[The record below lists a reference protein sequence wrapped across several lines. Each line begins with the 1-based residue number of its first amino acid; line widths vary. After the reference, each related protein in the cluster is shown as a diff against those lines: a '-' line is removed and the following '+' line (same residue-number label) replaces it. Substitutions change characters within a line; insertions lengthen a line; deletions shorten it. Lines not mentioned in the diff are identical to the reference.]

1 MDWGNATS
9 FPQALNLG
17 CTFNRTAIRA
27 VGRQIGREM
36 RALQNVGVHPM
47 GLTSWS
53 PTINII
59 RVSPKHPKPRTEL
72 CDMDAMTARVGVAG
86 PSVGSQ
92 PGDRLGGIEAP
103 ALPFES
109 DRVSIQVKCKC

>member
-59 RVSPKHPKPRTEL
+59 RVSPPSTHAYNTHGAL
-72 CDMDAMTARVGVAG
+72 WHGCDDGACVWVAG
-86 PSVGSQ
+86 PSLGSQ
-92 PGDRLGGIEAP
+92 PGDGLGGTEARP
-103 ALPFES
+103 RCPSKAIAFP
-109 DRVSIQVKCKC
+109 

>member
-59 RVSPKHPKPRTEL
+59 RVGAPSL
-72 CDMDAMTARVGVAG
+72 ARSFATWM
-86 PSVGSQ
+86 
-92 PGDRLGGIEAP
+92 R
-103 ALPFES
+103 
-109 DRVSIQVKCKC
+109 

>member
-59 RVSPKHPKPRTEL
+59 RVRGSKHPEPRAEL
-72 CDMDAMTARVGVAG
+72 ATRMRTQPLVMGVL
-86 PSVGSQ
+86 SQ
-92 PGDRLGGIEAP
+92 DKL
-103 ALPFES
+103 
-109 DRVSIQVKCKC
+109 